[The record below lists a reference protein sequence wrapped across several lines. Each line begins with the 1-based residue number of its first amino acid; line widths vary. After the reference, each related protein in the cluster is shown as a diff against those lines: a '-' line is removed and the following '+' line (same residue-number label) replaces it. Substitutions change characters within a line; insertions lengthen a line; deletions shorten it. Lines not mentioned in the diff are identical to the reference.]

1 MREIFVTE
9 LVREVLGP
17 RQGVREVLHE
27 SPLNEYIT
35 GVLAPIVPETSRPET
50 SREVDGEAEIP
61 VEGVPGA
68 GEEEAEDVDVNVPP
82 LFSPALDP
90 KRRPSTMGISFLL
103 ESTDTPEIDVC
114 ITWARYYEIE
124 ESVWERKPRNAVL
137 RINAGSSSTFWIDG
151 NGRTV
156 APDSAEA
163 EISLHVISRRRSAN
177 RYFITLY
184 LVNRVTPSKPEN
196 PAVNEHIFQ
205 PQIRVICA
213 EGVRVV
219 PGIRDVAMREPG
231 DETSEP
237 GIPHEDERLEF
248 LYRQRHVLARGHLC
262 SAVWKEIDPEIPP
275 ESLPPLDFPSCLQSI
290 PFTWPDGELLTQAD
304 RERFSKAHVRTEFV
318 PIYSVPAPDLE
329 WRDEYGTGPELRCER
344 LAEIW
349 NPEQLRSALSP
360 IPYAYTKWIDRLRE
374 QVHIVSQEDPRYQR
388 IAERIIQT
396 CQDICERISAG
407 IDLLCNDEEAR
418 LAFCFANKAM
428 DLQSR
433 WSPRRTGLTWHPFQ
447 LAFILMT
454 LESVANPR
462 SPSRDVCDLL
472 WVPTGAG
479 KTEAYL
485 AVMIFALAYRR
496 RRAMRQVGFDR
507 TGAGVATITRYTL
520 RLLTIQQFRRILAAV
535 TACEYLRVL
544 NLSSLKRVG
553 WRPGDCKKE
562 NDFLWGST
570 PFSVGLWVGGN
581 VTPNRLKDTWGGNQP
596 LYGAISILQGQVGEG
611 EPAQVLNCPACG
623 TLLAI
628 PEMGLKPGTHALY
641 FVLRIRN
648 RNAVSSLGQLLSG
661 QIFQN
666 VRILEA
672 RVTMHSS
679 PNYCTLRLEIAT
691 QSTLKAEDVDNLWNI
706 VEDHLRANGC
716 SVELMPARASRMG
729 YFIRYFINQEG
740 KRVLYDF
747 EIFCPKPEC
756 DLHQPWV
763 GGAPMGWVHGTRPNP
778 FDAPDDVN
786 GLRIPDG
793 NKLFHIQEPF
803 RDGNPYISDRIPI
816 PAMTVD
822 DQVYHR
828 VPSIVVA
835 TVDKFARMPFEPRAA
850 SLFGNVKFHHL
861 VYGYYRLFQH
871 SEEQSTHGGH
881 PLPAGRHSAR
891 FFMKVM
897 PLSPPDVILQ
907 DELHLIEGPLG
918 SLTGIYESAVEFLSR
933 GIGEHRTKYIAST
946 ATVRKA
952 GDQVRAIFLRSLQI
966 FPPHGL
972 TADDR
977 FFIREGEIHP
987 LIDTQPGRLYVGI
1000 CAPGRGPL
1008 TPIVRIWSR
1017 LMQTA
1022 WAHSTHPEI
1031 DDYWTLTGYFNAV
1044 RELAGARA
1052 LYGQDIPQRMMSIS
1066 QGNPRQ
1072 LPDERALELSSRTSS
1087 TDLPSILDLL
1097 DTPYPGSPD
1106 ALFTTSMFG
1115 TGVDILRLALMV
1127 VHGQPKTTSAYI
1139 QSTGRVGRRRGAL
1152 VVIFFRATRP
1162 RDLSHYEFFSGY
1174 HRQLHRFVEP
1184 ITVYPFAP
1192 GVLERAGGPLVVAIL
1207 RNMVGATVPWHKDD
1221 SATLMATSRTQ
1232 APEVRQ
1238 LPSLLESR
1246 AQSQPLFRRP
1256 PADAVSRHL
1265 NRELDTWHSYASN
1278 FRDLMYVEYAITYPP
1293 QYPVLLGDAQ
1303 HQHANLPVV
1312 YENAPQSL
1320 RDIEETTGFQT

>member
-27 SPLNEYIT
+27 NPLNEYIT
-35 GVLAPIVPETSRPET
+35 GVLAPIVPETSREI
-50 SREVDGEAEIP
+50 DGEAEIP
-61 VEGVPGA
+61 VEGVLGA
-68 GEEEAEDVDVNVPP
+68 GEEEAEDADINVPP
-82 LFSPALDP
+82 LLSPALDP
-90 KRRPSTMGISFLL
+90 KKRPSTMGISFLL
-103 ESTDTPEIDVC
+103 ESKDTPQIDVC
-114 ITWARYYEIE
+114 LTWARYFEIE
-124 ESVWERKPRNAVL
+124 ENAWERKPRSAVL
-137 RINAGSSSTFWIDG
+137 RINAGSSSTFWIDET
-151 NGRTV
+151 GRTV
-156 APDSAEA
+156 APDSAVA
-163 EISLHVISRRRSAN
+163 EISLHVISRRRSAD

-184 LVNRVTPSKPEN
+184 LVNRVKPSKPEN
-196 PAVNEHIFQ
+196 PAINEHIFQ

-219 PGIRDVAMREPG
+219 PGIRDVAMKGLG
-231 DETSEP
+231 DETVEP
-237 GIPHEDERLEF
+237 GNPDEDEMLEF
-248 LYRQRHVLARGHLC
+248 LYRRRPVLARGHLC
-262 SAVWKEIDPEIPP
+262 SAVWKKIDPEIPP
-275 ESLPPLDFPSCLQSI
+275 EPLPSLDFPSCLQNV
-290 PFTWPDGELLTQAD
+290 PFTWLDGELLPKAD
-304 RERFSKAHVRTEFV
+304 RERFSKADVRTEFA
-318 PIYSVPAPDLE
+318 PIYSVPAPNLSWQDV
-329 WRDEYGTGPELRCER
+329 YGTRPELRCER

-360 IPYAYTKWIDRLRE
+360 IVDAYARWIDRLRE
-374 QVHIVSQEDPRYQR
+374 QLPILSQENPRYQR
-388 IAERIIQT
+388 IAERIIQA
-396 CQDICERISAG
+396 CQDVHVRISAG

-496 RRAMRQVGFDR
+496 RRAMRQVRFDR
-507 TGAGVATITRYTL
+507 TGAGVAAITRYTL

-553 WRPGDCKKE
+553 WRPEDCKKE
-562 NDFLWGST
+562 DNFLWGST
-570 PFSVGLWVGGN
+570 PFSVGLWVGGD

-596 LYGAISILQGQVGEG
+596 LYGAISILQGQRGEG

-628 PEMGLKPGTHALY
+628 PEMGLKPGTHVLY
-641 FVLRIRN
+641 FVLGIRN

-661 QIFQN
+661 QVFQN

-679 PNYCTLRLEIAT
+679 PDYCTLRLEIAT

-706 VEDHLRANGC
+706 MKEHLRTKGC

-729 YFIRYFINQEG
+729 YFIRYFINEEG
-740 KRVLYDF
+740 KRVPYDF
-747 EIFCPKPEC
+747 EVFCPRPEC
-756 DLHQPWV
+756 DLHQPWI
-763 GGAPMGWVHGTRPNP
+763 GGAPMGWVHGTKPNP
-778 FDAPDDVN
+778 FDATDDVS

-793 NKLFHIQEPF
+793 NKVFHIQEPF
-803 RDGNPYISDRIPI
+803 RENNNRYISDRIPI

-835 TVDKFARMPFEPRAA
+835 TVDKFARMPFEPRVAN
-850 SLFGNVKFHHL
+850 LFGNVRFHHL
-861 VYGYYRLFQH
+861 VYGYYRPFQH
-871 SEEQSTHGGH
+871 SAEGSTSQGH
-881 PLPAGRHSAR
+881 PEPAGKRSAR
-891 FFMKVM
+891 FFTEVM

-933 GIGEHRTKYIAST
+933 GIGEHRPKYIAST

-952 GDQVRAIFLRSLQI
+952 EDQVKAIFLRHLQI
-966 FPPHGL
+966 FPPYGL

-987 LIDTQPGRLYVGI
+987 LIDKRPGRLYVGI

-1022 WAHSTHPEI
+1022 WMHSTHPEI

-1052 LYGQDIPQRMMSIS
+1052 LYRQDIPQRMMSIS

-1162 RDLSHYEFFSGY
+1162 RDLSHYEFFCGY

-1192 GVLERAGGPLVVAIL
+1192 GVLERAGGPVAVAIL
-1207 RNMVGATVPWHKDD
+1207 RNMVGARLPWHKDD
-1221 SATLMATSRTQ
+1221 SATLMVTSRQ

-1238 LPSLLESR
+1238 LPSWLEGR
-1246 AQSQPLFRRP
+1246 AQLQPKFRRP
-1256 PADAVSRHL
+1256 SPGAVSGHI

-1278 FRDLMYVEYAITYPP
+1278 FRDLRYVEYAITCPP
-1293 QYPVLLGDAQ
+1293 QYPVVLGDAQ